1 MTQIYTSNT
10 VLVTAKAPIVNFS
23 EGDSATLVADVN
35 IIWINPGSAQRFL
48 THKWQESNDNGV
60 TWRDISSGTTDHPLS
75 NNNLAPTKTT
85 SLLDNQ
91 LTDLELSEFNIA
103 KTKPIVASLTVD
115 NVLLN
120 QDNYLYRC
128 IVLLYNNDLNTIE
141 SAGTSQN
148 IFLNVSEKKT
158 GHILPAF
165 DIPWDPMNPRGVILN
180 SLN

>member
-75 NNNLAPTKTT
+75 NNNLTPTKRECW
-85 SLLDNQ
+85 N
-91 LTDLELSEFNIA
+91 
-103 KTKPIVASLTVD
+103 
-115 NVLLN
+115 
-120 QDNYLYRC
+120 
-128 IVLLYNNDLNTIE
+128 
-141 SAGTSQN
+141 
-148 IFLNVSEKKT
+148 
-158 GHILPAF
+158 
-165 DIPWDPMNPRGVILN
+165 
-180 SLN
+180 